1 LAVPQAQQSNIGLSV
16 TPSEA
21 ESEKAVM
28 KVTTEKGYNSTAT
41 DDSKV
46 DTIST
51 PANKFELHLL
61 MIISF

>member
-28 KVTTEKGYNSTAT
+28 KVTTEKGTTQQQQMTAKLT
-41 DDSKV
+41 Q
-46 DTIST
+46 
-51 PANKFELHLL
+51 
-61 MIISF
+61 